1 MKILIVE
8 DERRLANLLKKGLEE
23 NAFVVDL
30 ASDGEEGLYLAE
42 TYPYDAVLLDIMLP
56 EIDGLAILQSL
67 RARAIEVPVLLVT
80 ARGDV
85 EDRIKGLNIGA
96 DDYIA
101 KPFDLEELIAR
112 LRSVIRRSK
121 GRPSPLIEIAD
132 LAIDTNARTVARGG
146 TAIML
151 TAREYTLLE
160 FLALNMGRVISR
172 TELIEHI
179 YGTEFEWESNVI
191 DVHISYLR
199 TKIDRGFATPL
210 IHTVRGAGYLLR
222 GEP

>member
-8 DERRLANLLKKGLEE
+8 DERRLANLLKMGLEE
-23 NAFVVDL
+23 NAFTVDL
-30 ASDGEEGLYLAE
+30 ASDGEEGLYMAE

-56 EIDGLAILQSL
+56 EMDGLSILQSL
-67 RARAIEVPVLLVT
+67 RARGIEVPVLLVT

-85 EDRIKGLNIGA
+85 DDRIKGLNLGA

-132 LAIDTNARTVARGG
+132 LSIDTNARTVARGG
-146 TAIML
+146 TAIVL

-199 TKIDRGFATPL
+199 TKIDKGFATPL

>member
-8 DERRLANLLKKGLEE
+8 GEQRLANLLKKGLEE

-30 ASDGEEGLYLAE
+30 ASDGEEGLYMAE

-56 EIDGLAILQSL
+56 EMDGLAILQSL
-67 RARAIEVPVLLVT
+67 RARAMDVPVLLVT

-85 EDRIKGLNIGA
+85 DDRIKGLNLGA

-146 TAIML
+146 TAIVL

-199 TKIDRGFATPL
+199 TKIDKGFATPL

>member
-8 DERRLANLLKKGLEE
+8 DEQRLANLLKKGLEE

-30 ASDGEEGLYLAE
+30 ASDGEEGLYMAE

-56 EIDGLAILQSL
+56 EMDGLAILQSL
-67 RARAIEVPVLLVT
+67 RARAMDVPVLLVT

-85 EDRIKGLNIGA
+85 DDRIKGLNLGA

-146 TAIML
+146 TAIVL

-199 TKIDRGFATPL
+199 TKIDKGFATPL

>member
-8 DERRLANLLKKGLEE
+8 DERRLAQLLKKGLEE

-56 EIDGLAILQSL
+56 EMDGLAILQSL
-67 RARAIEVPVLLVT
+67 RTRAIEVPVLLVT

-85 EDRIKGLNIGA
+85 DDRIKGLNLGA

-146 TAIML
+146 TAIVL

-160 FLALNMGRVISR
+160 YLALNAGRVIGR

-199 TKIDRGFATPL
+199 TKIDKGFGTPL
-210 IHTVRGAGYLLR
+210 IHTVRGAGYLLK